1 MVIVE
6 LLKKAAT
13 PKPKEG
19 RARPTWTDAW
29 FAVRDAPDEE
39 ARAVLVECLGLD
51 GDLERGYAAEA
62 VRPALSAE
70 DKRNMK
76 LMQDR
81 ATATT
86 RARHLAARLAK
97 RLEEPDRDAIQLKA
111 ALKLQRAFRM
121 RPVSYTHLTL
131 PTKA

>member
-1 MVIVE
+1 M
-6 LLKKAAT
+6 
-13 PKPKEG
+13 
-19 RARPTWTDAW
+19 
-29 FAVRDAPDEE
+29 
-39 ARAVLVECLGLD
+39 LVECLGLD

-86 RARHLAARLAK
+86 RARHS
-97 RLEEPDRDAIQLKA
+97 P
-111 ALKLQRAFRM
+111 RASPKGWRSRTAM
-121 RPVSYTHLTL
+121 RSN
-131 PTKA
+131 

>member
-1 MVIVE
+1 M
-6 LLKKAAT
+6 
-13 PKPKEG
+13 
-19 RARPTWTDAW
+19 
-29 FAVRDAPDEE
+29 
-39 ARAVLVECLGLD
+39 LVECLGLD
-51 GDLERGYAAEA
+51 GDLERGYAPRKA

-111 ALKLQRAFRM
+111 ALKLQRAYRA
-121 RPVSYTHLTL
+121 RHRLKNDAAASQKGPVPLGDGGAEEQGAHGRRRRRVR
-131 PTKA
+131 

>member
-1 MVIVE
+1 M
-6 LLKKAAT
+6 
-13 PKPKEG
+13 
-19 RARPTWTDAW
+19 
-29 FAVRDAPDEE
+29 
-39 ARAVLVECLGLD
+39 LVECLGMD
-51 GDLERGYAAEA
+51 GNLERGYAAET

-86 RARHLAARLAK
+86 RARHLAARLAR

-111 ALKLQRAFRM
+111 ALKLQRAFRA
-121 RPVSYTHLTL
+121 RHRVTNDAAASQRAKKTL
-131 PTKA
+131 GDGS